1 MRYIKSGAVLVLL
14 LFFIIF
20 PQYVYG
26 YLDPGTGSYVIQVI
40 LAAILG
46 IGVAFRIYWHKIKGI
61 FKKKSQNQDK
71 IEEEEND

>member
-1 MRYIKSGAVLVLL
+1 MLYIKSGAVLVIL
-14 LFFIIF
+14 LFFIVF

-46 IGVAFRIYWHKIKGI
+46 IGVAFRIFWHRIKG
-61 FKKKSQNQDK
+61 FFQKKPQNQDK
-71 IEEEEND
+71 IEEEID